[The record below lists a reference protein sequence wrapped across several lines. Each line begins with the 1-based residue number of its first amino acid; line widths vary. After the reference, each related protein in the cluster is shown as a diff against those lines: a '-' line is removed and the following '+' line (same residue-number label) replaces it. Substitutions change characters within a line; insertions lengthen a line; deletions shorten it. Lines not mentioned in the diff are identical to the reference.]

1 MFNFINNLFS
11 YCLTNV
17 SYLSCQTCYAF
28 SSALWISSKASH
40 IHISFSSL
48 LARLGKKMQL
58 SNLYTA
64 NEFCPCCIL
73 NWGGTCSWSHCFG
86 LISEHFC
93 PLSFDSLYRLFQISK
108 TCCLISL
115 HPGCIHQCFILK
127 IQLDFLGC
135 KAHFIVNAF
144 IVLECQVLLLLLL
157 FYSEVM
163 YIPFYPKA
171 LKY

>member
-28 SSALWISSKASH
+28 SSAPWISSKASH

-48 LARLGKKMQL
+48 LARLEKKCSYQIYTQRMNSSHAAFWIGEERVL
-58 SNLYTA
+58 DRIALAWFLNISVLCPLTLYTDYSKFPRHVA
-64 NEFCPCCIL
+64 WFHYIL
-73 NWGGTCSWSHCFG
+73 
-86 LISEHFC
+86 
-93 PLSFDSLYRLFQISK
+93 DAY
-108 TCCLISL
+108 
-115 HPGCIHQCFILK
+115 IHILK

-135 KAHFIVNAF
+135 KAHCIVNVF
-144 IVLECQVLLLLLL
+144 MVLECQVLLLLLL